1 MKAKSRM
8 LIGSIV
14 GSVVTASLV
23 FFPAA
28 GASAAIY
35 KSGTKSCASGQWYGA
50 WVTGWDSISAT
61 AGTNVNSKT
70 SAGWASIS
78 VSSSGFARSGPWDV
92 YAWQYSSHGATCT
105 QAPV

>member
-1 MKAKSRM
+1 MKTKRRASIG
-8 LIGSIV
+8 LVIGSV
-14 GSVVTASLV
+14 MTASLV
-23 FFPAA
+23 FLPAA

-35 KSGTKSCASGQWYGA
+35 KSGTKSCASGQWFGV

-70 SAGWASIS
+70 SNGWDSIS

-92 YAWQYSSHGATCT
+92 YA
-105 QAPV
+105 